1 MTISR
6 KTPAAGYINL
16 EIFQQLNVS
25 QTVRTGN
32 LVFFSGIVAAKGNM
46 EIVGKGDPAGQ
57 VKFVLEVLGR
67 LLEAERLSFANLV
80 SVTVYTPMLGAVM
93 EHIGLFAEAFKGHP
107 PCFSAVGV
115 KDLASPDYLL
125 ELMAIASA

>member
-6 KTPAAGYINL
+6 STPEAGYINS
-16 EIFQQLNVS
+16 EIFKQLNVS

-46 EIVGKGDPAGQ
+46 EIVGKGDPAAQ

-67 LLEAERLSFANLV
+67 LLAAEQLSFGNLV
-80 SVTVYTPMLGAVM
+80 SVTVYTPILGALM
-93 EHIGLFAEAFKGHP
+93 QHIGLFVEAFKGHP

-125 ELMAIASA
+125 ELIATASA